1 MYRIFKNKGV
11 GELPK
16 KTVKKK
22 TGTSRVRPRWTKE
35 EVALLKR
42 LYRTHSNAEIAQIL
56 GRKVSSVV
64 FKGHRLGLAK
74 GARRLKEMGR
84 ENIARRWEPIKQKA
98 SKKAAASKKAT
109 AAKKASVNKKAAASK
124 KATAARKRK
133 TK

>member
-1 MYRIFKNKGV
+1 
-11 GELPK
+11 LPK
-16 KTVKKK
+16 TKTKKK

-35 EVALLKR
+35 EVSLLKR

-84 ENIARRWEPIKQKA
+84 ENIRRRWEPLKQKA
-98 SKKAAASKKAT
+98 AKKAAAPKKAAASKKRS
-109 AAKKASVNKKAAASK
+109 AK
-124 KATAARKRK
+124 
-133 TK
+133 